1 VSSHHRT
8 LSVMTPRTE
17 PMTKTKYPKPTT
29 PRRSFRIK
37 EPLWRKALA
46 KAHENGETVTDAVTR
61 FLQEYT
67 R

>member
-1 VSSHHRT
+1 
-8 LSVMTPRTE
+8 
-17 PMTKTKYPKPTT
+17 MTKTKYPKPTT

-46 KAHENGETVTDAVTR
+46 RAHENGETVTDAVTR
-61 FLQEYT
+61 FLHEYT